1 MKEPHIHQLLTNDEA
16 DNLCAHYR
24 RKGYNP
30 VKSLNINPQYFDV
43 AVYLPV
49 VKYLKPTPRAM
60 VSRMWR

>member
-1 MKEPHIHQLLTNDEA
+1 MKEPHIHQILTNDEA

-43 AVYLPV
+43 TVYLPV
-49 VKYLKPTPRAM
+49 VKYLKPTP
-60 VSRMWR
+60 